1 MADMNKYNSPNDY
14 IMYELKEAH
23 EKLLKYQNDMFE
35 AAKKIRAL
43 EAHIVNQNLYI
54 EELKS
59 RLGIK

>member
-1 MADMNKYNSPNDY
+1 MADMKKYNSPNDY
-14 IMYELKEAH
+14 VMNELKEAH
-23 EKLLKYQNDMFE
+23 EQLLKYQNDMFE